1 MDGNLRVNFVFLD
14 DDNLDGR
21 MKFRGSLMMKEH
33 SSKKSFTMMK
43 EHSSKKTF

>member
-33 SSKKSFTMMK
+33 
-43 EHSSKKTF
+43 